1 MFMVGLI
8 LWGGK
13 LGSSIKKNLKCFGQ
27 VVYHT
32 NSKEFVIITQKF
44 CPRKS
49 NKYYFIITKAWELL
63 NEKN

>member
-1 MFMVGLI
+1 MVGLI

-49 NKYYFIITKAWELL
+49 NKYYFIITKA
-63 NEKN
+63 